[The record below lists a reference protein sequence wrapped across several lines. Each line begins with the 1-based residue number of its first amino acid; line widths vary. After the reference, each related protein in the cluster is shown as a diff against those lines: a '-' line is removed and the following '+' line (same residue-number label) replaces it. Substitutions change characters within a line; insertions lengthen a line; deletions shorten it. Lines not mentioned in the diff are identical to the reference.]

1 MEMVDHATPAVAD
14 AHDRFA
20 LSLWSHP
27 LGAHGGEI
35 EDDEMEAGTEEAEI
49 ELEDGRATARLSS
62 STRTQS
68 RIVPQDLS
76 PSGRLYQRASRF
88 QVEFSKPTM
97 NIRSQWSTYA
107 SSVNPLPQRRAPSLT
122 SWTPTASLLVSN
134 PPCASSPSPK
144 AGKRL
149 FGLRRLTG

>member
-1 MEMVDHATPAVAD
+1 MEMVDHEAPAVAD
-14 AHDRFA
+14 AQDRFA

-27 LGAHGGEI
+27 LGQHGVEV
-35 EDDEMEAGTEEAEI
+35 EDDEVEAGTEEAEM
-49 ELEDGRATARLSS
+49 ELEEGRATARLSS

-68 RIVPQDLS
+68 RMVPQELS

-97 NIRSQWSTYA
+97 SIRSQWSTYA

-122 SWTPTASLLVSN
+122 SWTPTASLLASN
-134 PPCASSPSPK
+134 PPCVSSPSPK
-144 AGKRL
+144 AGKLRS
-149 FGLRRLTG
+149 GLRRLMG

>member
-1 MEMVDHATPAVAD
+1 MEVVDHETPALAD

-27 LGAHGGEI
+27 MGEHGGEI
-35 EDDEMEAGTEEAEI
+35 EEDEMEAGTEEAVM
-49 ELEDGRATARLSS
+49 ELEEGQATARLSS

-68 RIVPQDLS
+68 RIVPQAQS
-76 PSGRLYQRASRF
+76 HSGRLYQRASRF

-97 NIRSQWSTYA
+97 SIRSQWSTFA

-122 SWTPTASLLVSN
+122 SWTPTASLIVSN

-144 AGKRL
+144 AGKLRS
-149 FGLRRLTG
+149 GLRKLMG

>member
-1 MEMVDHATPAVAD
+1 MEMVDHEAPAVAD
-14 AHDRFA
+14 AQDRFA

-27 LGAHGGEI
+27 LGQHGVEV
-35 EDDEMEAGTEEAEI
+35 EDDEVEAGTEEAEM
-49 ELEDGRATARLSS
+49 ELEEGQATARLSS

-68 RIVPQDLS
+68 RIVPQAQSL
-76 PSGRLYQRASRF
+76 SGRLYQRASRF

-122 SWTPTASLLVSN
+122 SWTPTASFLVSN
-134 PPCASSPSPK
+134 QPSVNSPSPK
-144 AGKRL
+144 AGKQRS
-149 FGLRRLTG
+149 GLRKLMG

>member
-1 MEMVDHATPAVAD
+1 MEMVDHAAPAVVD

-35 EDDEMEAGTEEAEI
+35 EDDEVEAGTEI
-49 ELEDGRATARLSS
+49 ELEEGRATAKLSS

-68 RIVPQDLS
+68 RIVPQELS

-97 NIRSQWSTYA
+97 SIKSQWLIYA
-107 SSVNPLPQRRAPSLT
+107 SSANPLPQRKAPSLT

-144 AGKRL
+144 AGKRP
-149 FGLRRLTG
+149 FGLRRLMG